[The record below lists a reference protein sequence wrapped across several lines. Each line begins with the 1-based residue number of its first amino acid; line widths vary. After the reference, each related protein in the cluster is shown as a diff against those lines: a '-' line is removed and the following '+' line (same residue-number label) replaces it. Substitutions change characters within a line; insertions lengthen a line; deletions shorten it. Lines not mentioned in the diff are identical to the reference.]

1 MIDDAQLARRLLD
14 LDLVERNR
22 LKEGRQLQLT
32 HGTTLYDALIRHR
45 IVEERAV
52 VKLVAGILNIPCVH
66 LSEQRIDPKI
76 VKLLPPALARQKR
89 ALPLELK
96 REKGGE
102 QLLLAMEDPLDIMA
116 MDEISSHISINIQP
130 VLVGPLDMNDGLAR
144 AYDGK
149 APAGGAGGGL
159 GDEFSLGLDD
169 GVNFGALAD
178 ENNGMLNEDSWG
190 SFFDD
195 AHSQEVPVDES
206 STISKDMR
214 DRPSTIHLDDWDI
227 DEVMEDDPI
236 SLLDEP
242 SMAQKSGP
250 VDDLDDWDIDA
261 SIVEGKPAPQSRP
274 RLSRSGKQGGNNN
287 SKDYG
292 AIGHFYVHSPP
303 ADSSNE
309 IPLAEEDKNPS
320 PPPPKSSP
328 PAIPAKPAEE
338 PKSEPSAVVEKK
350 KPLTFES
357 LLDDADGAPSQGTFV
372 ASPSQSFTNPA
383 DELDLDELSA
393 AAASQSDRVDTI
405 EEDGIAFVLA
415 EVAPGTAPE
424 ASDDLDLAEEEEQ
437 DESYTAVGN
446 VGQFVSIPGVIKK
459 SNDAAPEK
467 NEEEEGD
474 IFDLAISEAMA
485 SSTGGSAEI
494 LLEEAVVAAAPSPDP
509 APESEPEI
517 VLEALVEEPA
527 QEDEAP
533 AEEDEE
539 ILLEEF
545 EPLAE
550 EDADVPDEADAS
562 NEDNTPAEDE
572 ASSSEAPAEE
582 PDAPNQL
589 GRLKLKRIAVP
600 RNAGVGVIIEKQS
613 HRKKQQT
620 QEQTKVEAKPEPKA
634 AEPVAKATTS
644 EPKSGALEEKSVGTI
659 LTEDALIKGFED
671 ALSDFEANPETREV
685 SPEEML
691 DLSNRQ
697 IGREETVAAEDVSVP
712 VSGTAEVEPDPEEE
726 RLAKSAKLRK
736 LFKKD
741 KLEPDEE
748 PGSIRE
754 TAANEAITEEFLQK
768 MRKET
773 AGVTSKQRYERT
785 KTQRTM
791 EGVATIPEGITDSQ
805 LVRAAVMLLVAE
817 GLLEFEDLINLARSL
832 PKT

>member
-1 MIDDAQLARRLLD
+1 M
-14 LDLVERNR
+14 
-22 LKEGRQLQLT
+22 
-32 HGTTLYDALIRHR
+32 
-45 IVEERAV
+45 
-52 VKLVAGILNIPCVH
+52 
-66 LSEQRIDPKI
+66 
-76 VKLLPPALARQKR
+76 
-89 ALPLELK
+89 
-96 REKGGE
+96 
-102 QLLLAMEDPLDIMA
+102 
-116 MDEISSHISINIQP
+116 
-130 VLVGPLDMNDGLAR
+130 
-144 AYDGK
+144 
-149 APAGGAGGGL
+149 
-159 GDEFSLGLDD
+159 
-169 GVNFGALAD
+169 
-178 ENNGMLNEDSWG
+178 
-190 SFFDD
+190 
-195 AHSQEVPVDES
+195 
-206 STISKDMR
+206 
-214 DRPSTIHLDDWDI
+214 
-227 DEVMEDDPI
+227 
-236 SLLDEP
+236 
-242 SMAQKSGP
+242 
-250 VDDLDDWDIDA
+250 
-261 SIVEGKPAPQSRP
+261 
-274 RLSRSGKQGGNNN
+274 
-287 SKDYG
+287 
-292 AIGHFYVHSPP
+292 
-303 ADSSNE
+303 
-309 IPLAEEDKNPS
+309 
-320 PPPPKSSP
+320 
-328 PAIPAKPAEE
+328 
-338 PKSEPSAVVEKK
+338 VVE
-350 KPLTFES
+350 
-357 LLDDADGAPSQGTFV
+357 
-372 ASPSQSFTNPA
+372 
-383 DELDLDELSA
+383 
-393 AAASQSDRVDTI
+393 
-405 EEDGIAFVLA
+405 
-415 EVAPGTAPE
+415 
-424 ASDDLDLAEEEEQ
+424 
-437 DESYTAVGN
+437 
-446 VGQFVSIPGVIKK
+446 
-459 SNDAAPEK
+459 
-467 NEEEEGD
+467 
-474 IFDLAISEAMA
+474 
-485 SSTGGSAEI
+485 
-494 LLEEAVVAAAPSPDP
+494 
-509 APESEPEI
+509 
-517 VLEALVEEPA
+517 
-527 QEDEAP
+527 

-562 NEDNTPAEDE
+562 NEDNAPAEDE
-572 ASSSEAPAEE
+572 ASSSETPAEE

-620 QEQTKVEAKPEPKA
+620 QEQAKVEAKVEAKPEPKA

-644 EPKSGALEEKSVGTI
+644 EPESGALEEKSVGTI

-671 ALSDFEANPETREV
+671 ALSDFEATPKTREV